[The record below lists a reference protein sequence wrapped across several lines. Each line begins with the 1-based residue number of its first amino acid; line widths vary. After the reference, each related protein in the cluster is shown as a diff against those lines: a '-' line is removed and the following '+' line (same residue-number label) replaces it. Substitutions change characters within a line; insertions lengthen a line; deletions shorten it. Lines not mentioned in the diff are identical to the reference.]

1 MGSCNVEKVVVIGS
15 GPAGLMAAAVAAGS
29 GRRVT
34 LLEALPSPGRK
45 LLASGSGKCNFTNML
60 DAESM
65 AERFAPEQRKFVRPA
80 LLGFTPQM
88 TRDFFARH
96 GVNWVLVDD
105 FYCFP
110 ASGKASDILDVLLD
124 RAVKNGV
131 KIICSAQVT
140 ALAAAGGRINA
151 VIAGNDR
158 FECDYVI
165 AAGGGPG
172 FPLLG
177 GRGSLDKAAGE
188 AGISMNRRTQAL
200 CGIKSPDVYMAALTG
215 IVLENSRLI
224 LDKRNS
230 SEGTLLFTGG
240 GISGPAALD
249 ISGRVARC
257 LAEKNP
263 VVLQMDFLPGMD
275 RNAWQKRIDSARKN
289 NGKRLIRNSLG
300 NDLPQAVI
308 AALIDAAGA
317 GDACAAQLGKGVC
330 ERILDNLTA
339 YKLSVSAVESWE
351 KSMASTGGVCRS
363 KINSRTMQSK
373 ELENLYFAGEFIDAD
388 GPCGGY
394 NIQWALSSGY
404 LAGLLRK

>member
-1 MGSCNVEKVVVIGS
+1 MNIQ
-15 GPAGLMAAAVAAGS
+15 
-29 GRRVT
+29 
-34 LLEALPSPGRK
+34 
-45 LLASGSGKCNFTNML
+45 F
-60 DAESM
+60 
-65 AERFAPEQRKFVRPA
+65 
-80 LLGFTPQM
+80 
-88 TRDFFARH
+88 
-96 GVNWVLVDD
+96 LV
-105 FYCFP
+105 F
-110 ASGKASDILDVLLD
+110 SDI
-124 RAVKNGV
+124 
-131 KIICSAQVT
+131 
-140 ALAAAGGRINA
+140 
-151 VIAGNDR
+151 
-158 FECDYVI
+158 
-165 AAGGGPG
+165 PG
-172 FPLLG
+172 F
-177 GRGSLDKAAGE
+177 
-188 AGISMNRRTQAL
+188 
-200 CGIKSPDVYMAALTG
+200 
-215 IVLENSRLI
+215 
-224 LDKRNS
+224 
-230 SEGTLLFTGG
+230 
-240 GISGPAALD
+240 
-249 ISGRVARC
+249 

-317 GDACAAQLGKGVC
+317 GNACAAQLGKGVC